1 MRYITDTGEVQRRLW
16 QMSLSV
22 AKDVASWKGWSLVE
36 IKPLGG
42 DDTIN
47 SAVVASQIRNL
58 VREVV
63 AEKESALLQLDN
75 GWNYLMC
82 KHWKSDDLSRLR
94 DALQNDTSIMTP
106 SYSITAYNL

>member
-36 IKPLGG
+36 IEKPLGG

-94 DALQNDTSIMTP
+94 DSLRMTP
-106 SYSITAYNL
+106 LS